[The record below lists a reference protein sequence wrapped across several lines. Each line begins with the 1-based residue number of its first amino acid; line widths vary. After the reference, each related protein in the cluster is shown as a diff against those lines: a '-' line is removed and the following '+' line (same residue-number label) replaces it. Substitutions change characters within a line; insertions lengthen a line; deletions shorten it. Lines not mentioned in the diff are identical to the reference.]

1 MHIVVGLGNPG
12 GEYARTRHNIGYMT
26 VDAMAISL
34 SMKFEY
40 QEKVH
45 GYLAKKDD
53 LYLLKPATFMNL
65 SGQSVRAVLEYFGD
79 GKPSPEQLK
88 QVFVI
93 HDDLDIALGKYKIQL
108 SKGPKVHNGLLS
120 IDQHLGSDAYY
131 HVRVGIE
138 NRGTERGLIP
148 GSKYVLTNFGP
159 GEQDKLNQV
168 IPQIEQDL
176 FKLLAIK

>member
-1 MHIVVGLGNPG
+1 MHIIVGLGNPG
-12 GEYARTRHNIGYMT
+12 SEYARTRHNIGYM
-26 VDAMAISL
+26 VIDALAITL

-45 GYLAKKDD
+45 GFLAKKDD

-65 SGQSVRAVLEYFGD
+65 SGQSVRAVLEYFGE
-79 GKPSPEQLK
+79 GKPNPEQLK
-88 QVFVI
+88 KVFVI
-93 HDDLDIALGKYKIQL
+93 HDDLDIPLGKYKIQL

-131 HVRVGIE
+131 HVRIGIE
-138 NRGTERGLIP
+138 NRGAERSLIP
-148 GSKYVLTNFGP
+148 GSKYVLTNFIS

-168 IPQIEQDL
+168 IPQVSHELI
-176 FKLLAIK
+176 KLLSVE